1 MEVLCYLSLIV
12 SRLVSIYYL
21 KLTYDCFT
29 SFGSMNAVCGGQ
41 VSPLHWFEN
50 TFWLVTLTNINGQ
63 CANLEINLNEKGLI
77 EQLVTILSLR
87 QISVCL

>member
-1 MEVLCYLSLIV
+1 
-12 SRLVSIYYL
+12 L
-21 KLTYDCFT
+21 KLTYDRFT
-29 SFGSMNAVCGGQ
+29 SFGGIYAVCGGQ

-63 CANLEINLNEKGLI
+63 FANLDINLNEKGLI
-77 EQLVTILSLR
+77 EQLVTILPLS